1 MKIKDKREFKRLSKA
16 NQLGNRFR
24 TFPTVEAAV
33 ASGVDMFYIR
43 GPVAQWQHMVT
54 WVPAVHLESVV
65 QGIEAKGPY
74 RRDMEFVEV
83 PHPSCYRSINAE
95 ATRDDHWL
103 TLTYG
108 TSLSLS
114 LREDIEENGVTA
126 HGLKAWH
133 IFQQRVPP
141 EDVEMLCEIWDRYPD
156 SIIEFS
162 TYLGQHVGIMR
173 RSTIIWEVRNF

>member
-1 MKIKDKREFKRLSKA
+1 MKIKNKREFKRLSKA

-24 TFPTVEAAV
+24 MYSTVEAAV
-33 ASGVDMFYIR
+33 ASGVEMFYIR
-43 GPVAQWQHMVT
+43 GSVAQWPHMVT
-54 WVPAVHLESVV
+54 WIPDVYLETMV
-65 QGIEAKGPY
+65 QEIEAKGAY

-83 PHPSCYRSINAE
+83 PHPCCYRSINAE

-114 LREDIEENGVTA
+114 LREDIDKNGVTA
-126 HGLKAWH
+126 RGLKAWQVL
-133 IFQQRVPP
+133 QQRVPL

-162 TYLGQHVGIMR
+162 TYLGQHLGIMR
-173 RSTIIWEVRNF
+173 RSTVIWEVRDY

>member
-1 MKIKDKREFKRLSKA
+1 MKIKNKREFKRLSKA

-43 GPVAQWQHMVT
+43 GPVAQWPHMVT
-54 WVPAVHLESVV
+54 WVPAVHLESIV

-126 HGLKAWH
+126 HGLRAWH
-133 IFQQRVPP
+133 ILQQRVPP
-141 EDVEMLCEIWDRYPD
+141 GDVEMLCEIWDRYPD

-162 TYLGQHVGIMR
+162 TYLGQHLGIMR
-173 RSTIIWEVRNF
+173 RSTVIWEVRDF